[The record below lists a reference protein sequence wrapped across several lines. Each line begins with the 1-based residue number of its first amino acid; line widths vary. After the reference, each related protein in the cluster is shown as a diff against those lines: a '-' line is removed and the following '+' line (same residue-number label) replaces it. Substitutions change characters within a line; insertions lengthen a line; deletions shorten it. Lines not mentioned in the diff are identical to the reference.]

1 MPPSPKVTVAY
12 LADLARLEITDAE
25 VAQQE
30 RDFQDILAYVAKIG
44 KVPATGQTLTTT
56 ISGVRHVVR
65 EDVPTPSTL
74 ADALLAVAPER
85 RGRLIRVPVI
95 FG

>member
-1 MPPSPKVTVAY
+1 MAN
-12 LADLARLEITDAE
+12 LARLEIADAE

-30 RDFQDILAYVAKIG
+30 RDFRDILAYVAKIEQ
-44 KVPATGQTLTTT
+44 VPATGQPLTAT

-65 EDVPTPSTL
+65 EDVATPSTL

-85 RGRLIRVPVI
+85 RERFIRVPVI
-95 FG
+95 L